1 LYFLNVVIIIIVLVL
16 VATPKHPPPSNSG
29 GSSGSSTS
37 GSSSSSSSAGGS
49 SGSSSSSSSS
59 SADGSSGGGS
69 SGGGASGGGA
79 SGGGASGGTTANGA
93 QSADLVSSNKSKN
106 LAFMLSFAAVAGVVI
121 AAFAV
126 PRRTIATKPDHPL
139 RGSLS
144 QRIKLFSNLA
154 QHADISMTRPPR
166 RDEEGRYINAD
177 AIV

>member
-1 LYFLNVVIIIIVLVL
+1 LYFLNVVIIIVVLVL

-49 SGSSSSSSSS
+49 SGSSSSSSS
-59 SADGSSGGGS
+59 ADGSSGGGS
-69 SGGGASGGGA
+69 SGGGA

>member
-1 LYFLNVVIIIIVLVL
+1 LYFLNVVIIILVLVL

-49 SGSSSSSSSS
+49 SGSSSSSSS
-59 SADGSSGGGS
+59 ADGSSGGGS
-69 SGGGASGGGA
+69 SGGGA

>member
-1 LYFLNVVIIIIVLVL
+1 LYFLNVVIIIVVLVL
-16 VATPKHPPPSNSG
+16 VATPKHPPSTNSG

-49 SGSSSSSSSS
+49 SGSSSSSSS
-59 SADGSSGGGS
+59 ADGSSGGGS
-69 SGGGASGGGA
+69 SGGGA

>member
-1 LYFLNVVIIIIVLVL
+1 MNVVIIILVLVL

-49 SGSSSSSSSS
+49 SGSSSSSSS
-59 SADGSSGGGS
+59 ADGSSGGGS
-69 SGGGASGGGA
+69 SGGGA

>member
-1 LYFLNVVIIIIVLVL
+1 LYFLNVVIIILVLVL
-16 VATPKHPPPSNSG
+16 VATPKHPPSTNSG

-49 SGSSSSSSSS
+49 SGSSSSSSS
-59 SADGSSGGGS
+59 ADGSSGGGS
-69 SGGGASGGGA
+69 SGGGA

>member
-1 LYFLNVVIIIIVLVL
+1 MNVVIIILVLVL
-16 VATPKHPPPSNSG
+16 VATPKHPPSTNSG

-49 SGSSSSSSSS
+49 SGSSSSSSS
-59 SADGSSGGGS
+59 ADGSSGGGS
-69 SGGGASGGGA
+69 SGGGA

>member
-1 LYFLNVVIIIIVLVL
+1 LYFLNVVILVLVL
-16 VATPKHPPPSNSG
+16 VATPKHPPSTNSG

-49 SGSSSSSSSS
+49 SGSSSSSSS
-59 SADGSSGGGS
+59 ADGSSGGGS
-69 SGGGASGGGA
+69 SGGGA

>member
-1 LYFLNVVIIIIVLVL
+1 MYFLNVVIIILVLVL
-16 VATPKHPPPSNSG
+16 VATPKHPPSTNSG

-49 SGSSSSSSSS
+49 SGSSSSSSS
-59 SADGSSGGGS
+59 ADGSSGGGS
-69 SGGGASGGGA
+69 SGGGA

>member
-16 VATPKHPPPSNSG
+16 VATPKHPPPTNSG
-29 GSSGSSTS
+29 GSSGSSSS

-59 SADGSSGGGS
+59 SADGS